1 LFIKCEKL
9 LCGTSLN
16 TSINPTP
23 HITLDKP
30 ATAGRV
36 LQPSQ
41 STKFQSMFSL
51 THQSPYQNIIES
63 IHIIH
68 QGELCTG
75 IFPLK
80 SSNKS

>member
-1 LFIKCEKL
+1 MLRGIQ
-9 LCGTSLN
+9 LN
-16 TSINPTP
+16 TIIKLHPT
-23 HITLDKP
+23 HTLDTP
-30 ATAGRV
+30 ATAGSV

-41 STKFQSMFSL
+41 STKLQSMFSL
-51 THQSPYQNIIES
+51 THQLPYQSVIES

-75 IFPLK
+75 VFPLK

>member
-1 LFIKCEKL
+1 MVRRYLACRCLTWCGSEK
-9 LCGTSLN
+9 
-16 TSINPTP
+16 
-23 HITLDKP
+23 TLWSRFTKERT
-30 ATAGRV
+30 TAGRV

-41 STKFQSMFSL
+41 LTKLQSMFSL
-51 THQSPYQNIIES
+51 THQSPYQSIIES

-80 SSNKS
+80 SSNKN